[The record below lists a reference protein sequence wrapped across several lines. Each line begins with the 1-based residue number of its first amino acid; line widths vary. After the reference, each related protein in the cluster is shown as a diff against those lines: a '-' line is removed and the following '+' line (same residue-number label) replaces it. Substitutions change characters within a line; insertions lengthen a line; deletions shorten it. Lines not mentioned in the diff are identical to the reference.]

1 MRSSIR
7 IEIGVIRHAESSET
21 VSFEIHPRT
30 SGLNRKLQVLR
41 DLNIDEVIERAE

>member
-1 MRSSIR
+1 MTSNVR

-21 VSFEIHPRT
+21 ISFEIRPRT

-41 DLNIDEVIERAE
+41 DLNKHEVI